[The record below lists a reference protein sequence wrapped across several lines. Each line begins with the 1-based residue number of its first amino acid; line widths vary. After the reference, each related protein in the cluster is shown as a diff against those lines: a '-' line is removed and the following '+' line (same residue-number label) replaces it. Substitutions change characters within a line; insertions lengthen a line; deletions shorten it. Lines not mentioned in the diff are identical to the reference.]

1 MIVIYKTLL
10 SSKLSLI
17 TYIMLSL
24 SIISLWFNKKFI
36 IFGGL
41 LLIASICGII
51 AHILTWQGILFIIL
65 FAYITFLTFNAK
77 SIYIKIISGITVFL
91 CSIMISPLHMIL
103 GFNNWLIANQIIISP
118 TSVPYT
124 MFLNFDKPLIG
135 LFILGFSNNYLPLL
149 TNKKAFIK
157 TLKQSMPINIF
168 GILLLFYL
176 SHIFGYIKFD
186 LKFDSFFVIWAINN
200 LLFTCITEEALFRGL
215 IQKSINFA
223 LKNYNFGKYIA
234 IFIGSILFGLTM
246 HYQGGLIYIILSS
259 IAGLIY
265 GYIYHITNKIEASIL
280 SHFLLNTCHF
290 ILFTYPTVAN
300 N

>member
-51 AHILTWQGILFIIL
+51 AHILTWQGILFMIL

-77 SIYIKIISGITVFL
+77 SIYIKIIGGITVFL

-149 TNKKAFIK
+149 TNKTAFIK
-157 TLKQSMPINIF
+157 TLQQSMPINIL

-176 SHIFGYIKFD
+176 YRIFGYIKFD
-186 LKFDSFFVIWAINN
+186 LKFNSFFVIWAINN

-234 IFIGSILFGLTM
+234 IFIGSILFGLM
-246 HYQGGLIYIILSS
+246 HYHGGLIYIILSS
-259 IAGLIY
+259 IAGLMY
-265 GYIYHITNKIEASIL
+265 GYIYQITNKIEASIL

-290 ILFTYPTVAN
+290 ILFTYPNVAN